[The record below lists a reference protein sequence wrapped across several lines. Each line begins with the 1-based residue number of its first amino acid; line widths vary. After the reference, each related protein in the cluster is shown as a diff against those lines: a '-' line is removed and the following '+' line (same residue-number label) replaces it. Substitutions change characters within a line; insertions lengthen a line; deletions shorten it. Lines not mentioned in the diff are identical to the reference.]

1 LHLFPRGERRGKVE
15 KGGGSLGDLV
25 TWVNT
30 ALGLLIE
37 FLRLLPALLEE
48 LSVSGNQF
56 GLQLGVSRTLGL
68 LDSNDYLSQLVVKLL
83 EGLGTGIWVC
93 IQ

>member
-1 LHLFPRGERRGKVE
+1 MMKEEEKLRNRGEGALGK
-15 KGGGSLGDLV
+15 LV

-37 FLRLLPALLEE
+37 FPRLLPAFLEK
-48 LSVSGNQF
+48 LPVSGNQF
-56 GLQLGVSRTLGL
+56 GLQFGVSRTLGL
-68 LDSNDYLSQLVVKLL
+68 LDRNDYLSQLVVKLL
-83 EGLGTGIWVC
+83 EGLGAGIWVC